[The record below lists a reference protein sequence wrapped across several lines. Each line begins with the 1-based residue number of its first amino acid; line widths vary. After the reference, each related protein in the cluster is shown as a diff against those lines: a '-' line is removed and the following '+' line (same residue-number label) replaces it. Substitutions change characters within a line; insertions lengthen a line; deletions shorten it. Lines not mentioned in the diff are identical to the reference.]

1 MAKPMK
7 TIEEVKAVAAASCE
21 LDIDLYWYIDEEKD
35 EARAA
40 VNVNDVFFWGCSD
53 CEDVEAEDVPL
64 FNHSFTLGGHQYGAE
79 IYAARKR
86 GMRPQNAI
94 INIAPP
100 HVKQALLDAGPV
112 REVGAGN
119 PKELET

>member
-1 MAKPMK
+1 MK
-7 TIEEVKAVAAASCE
+7 TIEEVKTVVAAANQH
-21 LDIDLYWYIDEEKD
+21 DVDLFWYINDDDEV
-35 EARAA
+35 RAA

-86 GMRPQNAI
+86 GMRPQNAVV
-94 INIAPP
+94 NKAP
-100 HVKQALLDAGPV
+100 HEVKRALLDAGPV